1 MNYALATVTSYPHKG
16 RMRANTIA
24 NALAQPDTVFDERME
39 ELFLLA
45 LLLTGSIERAEVCF
59 VRAIDLAA
67 SHPAVSDAYIFSVA
81 RRCIIK
87 AAMEVIAEEVR
98 VCAEME
104 VRHEN
109 DEMETGVSRSRETFE
124 DSYAF
129 MVRSLLGLNSLRRAA
144 LVLRIFEKLHRKDI
158 ALLLG
163 VSMSVAEIGSK
174 RGLIE
179 YLQRYASRSSADGAA
194 LETRAASA

>member
-1 MNYALATVTSYPHKG
+1 
-16 RMRANTIA
+16 MRANTIA
-24 NALAQPDTVFDERME
+24 DALAQPDTVFDERME

-45 LLLTGSIERAEVCF
+45 LLLTGSIERAEACF

-67 SHPAVSDAYIFSVA
+67 AHPAVSDAYISSVA

-87 AAMEVIAEEVR
+87 AALELIAEEVR

-104 VRHEN
+104 FRHEN
-109 DEMETGVSRSRETFE
+109 DGMETGILRLGETVE

-129 MVRSLLGLNSLRRAA
+129 MVRSLLGLNSLRRGA
-144 LVLRIFEKLHRKDI
+144 LVLRILEKLHRKDI

-163 VSMSVAEIGSK
+163 VSMSVAEIASK

-179 YLQRYASRSSADGAA
+179 YLQRNGAIRDLPLVEAMRMHSA
-194 LETRAASA
+194 R

>member
-1 MNYALATVTSYPHKG
+1 MSAKTIPDALP
-16 RMRANTIA
+16 
-24 NALAQPDTVFDERME
+24 QPYRVFDERTK

-67 SHPAVSDAYIFSVA
+67 VHSAVNDAYILSVA
-81 RRCIIK
+81 RRCVIK
-87 AAMEVIAEEVR
+87 AAMEIIAEEVR

-104 VRHEN
+104 FRREN
-109 DEMETGVSRSRETFE
+109 DEMQMDALRLRQTVE
-124 DSYAF
+124 DSYAS
-129 MVRSLLGLNSLRRAA
+129 MIGSLLGLNPLRRAA
-144 LVLRIFEKLHRKDI
+144 FVLRIFEKLHRKDT

-163 VSMSVAEIGSK
+163 VSTPVAEIAGK

-179 YLQRYASRSSADGAA
+179 YLQRYANRSSADGEA
-194 LETRAASA
+194 LETRATGSQ

>member
-1 MNYALATVTSYPHKG
+1 MSAKTIPDALP
-16 RMRANTIA
+16 
-24 NALAQPDTVFDERME
+24 QPYRVFDERTK

-45 LLLTGSIERAEVCF
+45 LFLTGSIERAEVCF

-67 SHPAVSDAYIFSVA
+67 VHSAVNDAYILSVA
-81 RRCIIK
+81 RRCVIK
-87 AAMEVIAEEVR
+87 TAMEIIAEEVR

-104 VRHEN
+104 FRHEN
-109 DEMETGVSRSRETFE
+109 DGMETGVLRLGKAVE

-129 MVRSLLGLNSLRRAA
+129 MVRSLLDLNSLRRAA

-163 VSMSVAEIGSK
+163 VSTPVAEIASK

-179 YLQRYASRSSADGAA
+179 YLQRYGAIRD
-194 LETRAASA
+194 LPLVVPNHSGDS

>member
-1 MNYALATVTSYPHKG
+1 
-16 RMRANTIA
+16 MRANTIA
-24 NALAQPDTVFDERME
+24 DVLAQPDTVFDERME
-39 ELFLLA
+39 EFFLLA
-45 LLLTGSIERAEVCF
+45 LFLTGSIERAEVCF

-67 SHPAVSDAYIFSVA
+67 AHPAVSDAYIPSVA

-104 VRHEN
+104 FRHEN
-109 DEMETGVSRSRETFE
+109 DGMETGVLRLGETVE

-144 LVLRIFEKLHRKDI
+144 LVLRILEKLHRKDV

-163 VSMSVAEIGSK
+163 VSMSVAEIASK

-179 YLQRYASRSSADGAA
+179 YLQRNGAIRDLPLVEA
-194 LETRAASA
+194 NHSGDS